1 MERLPNGA
9 MSEEEFIELFGEE
22 TYQHLP
28 QNRLIQLNKKYYVAP
43 LESESILHS
52 REMDQYF
59 FWDWIEGNTIYKN
72 KNDVAIELAEQW
84 DDVGHLENYF
94 STKQFL
100 LKARYFNSLQFD
112 DFAKIVTKKS

>member
-43 LESESILHS
+43 LKSESILHS

-59 FWDWIEGNTIYKN
+59 FWDW
-72 KNDVAIELAEQW
+72 
-84 DDVGHLENYF
+84 
-94 STKQFL
+94 TKS
-100 LKARYFNSLQFD
+100 KAAFEDWKYD
-112 DFAKIVTKKS
+112 GE